1 MAEQIVAQCTS
12 FYIGTVLSIS
22 QWIRILHISSFHLHS
37 TEGSNS
43 SYSLSYTRLKFLCKM
58 CVYATAPS
66 TAAGTQL
73 RCGGFMF
80 QNSSFRLMFLHA
92 YFVKTLYDT
101 VMYVLFCSM
110 IVTIVSKY
118 FTGIMQTRISIHYM
132 RNARFVQRSVYEQ
145 LFMLSS

>member
-22 QWIRILHISSFHLHS
+22 QWIRILHVSSFHLHS
-37 TEGSNS
+37 TGGSNS

-73 RCGGFMF
+73 RCGGFML
-80 QNSSFRLMFLHA
+80 QNSSFSLMFLHA

-101 VMYVLFCSM
+101 VMYVLYCSM
-110 IVTIVSKY
+110 IVTIVFKSFPVLCRLASA
-118 FTGIMQTRISIHYM
+118 FTTCAM
-132 RNARFVQRSVYEQ
+132 RGLCSVA
-145 LFMLSS
+145 FTNG